1 MNVTRGLSFSAEF
14 FSLYISKEEIS
25 TPMRAI
31 IGVFSQE
38 MGPAAPAM
46 RQAV

>member
-1 MNVTRGLSFSAEF
+1 MNVTRGLSFSQDF
-14 FSLYISKEEIS
+14 SSLYISKEEIS
-25 TPMRAI
+25 TPVRAI

-38 MGPAAPAM
+38 MGPVAPAM

>member
-1 MNVTRGLSFSAEF
+1 MNVMRGLSFSQDF
-14 FSLYISKEEIS
+14 SSLYISRGEIL
-25 TPMRAI
+25 TPVRVI

-38 MGPAAPAM
+38 MGPVAPAM